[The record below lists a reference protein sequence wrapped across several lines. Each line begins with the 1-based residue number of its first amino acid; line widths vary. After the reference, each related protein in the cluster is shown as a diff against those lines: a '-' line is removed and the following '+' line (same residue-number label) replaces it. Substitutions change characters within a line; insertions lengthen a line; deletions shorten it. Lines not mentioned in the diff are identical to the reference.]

1 MDLFEKTKK
10 SKHVSDRIFTI
21 FIGKRAHKKL
31 LGIIFNSKSYT
42 HFILFYWLKVDGRNE
57 ENQKESHIK
66 QLEKLRKIEEIE
78 QIIHDK

>member
-1 MDLFEKTKK
+1 MIEFVQYSLEKRT
-10 SKHVSDRIFTI
+10 
-21 FIGKRAHKKL
+21 HKKL

-57 ENQKESHIK
+57 EIQKESHIK